1 MPLWGL
7 ILTVVAAIILTAV
20 ITALY
25 VRMKDRRKLEYMLD
39 AFEDGEYNFRFRDEG
54 RFNKALNRIKWVV
67 DRRRQQNEE
76 ESWSKLI
83 RVLTHEIMN
92 TVSPIASLSDALS
105 KSVGGAGEV
114 AGGRSGA
121 HHGELAGG
129 HPGEHTGELAGGHPG
144 IDIKSGLETISSSSR
159 NLIKF
164 VESYRE
170 LAGVARPVKK
180 ALMVDDLVGNVLEL
194 TREDC
199 IAASCT
205 CTYKASDEDIL
216 IYADES
222 QISRILIN
230 LIKNAV
236 QAGAHNISIVAGIDE
251 DEQTFI
257 NVTNDGAP
265 ISPSSRDQIFIPFY
279 TTKANGSGIGL
290 SLSRQIMLAHNG
302 RLDLTRSDSSGTRFT
317 LIFR

>member
-7 ILTVVAAIILTAV
+7 ILTIVAAIILTAV

-39 AFEDGEYNFRFRDEG
+39 AFEDGEYNFRFKDEG

-105 KSVGGAGEV
+105 KSVGGAGE
-114 AGGRSGA
+114 
-121 HHGELAGG
+121 
-129 HPGEHTGELAGGHPG
+129 HPG

-180 ALMVDDLVGNVLEL
+180 ALMVDELVGNVLEL

-236 QAGAHNISIVAGIDE
+236 QAGTHNISIVAGIDE